1 MYTSFENMPSNS
13 RIWIYQAD
21 REFTKS
27 EQEQIIDELKSF
39 LENWTAHQQTLK
51 ASGKIEYNRFII
63 IAVDETINLAS
74 GCSIDKQVHFIQ
86 NLENKL
92 QIKLLDR
99 SLIAFKVNDQIFTV
113 QLPKISEAVKSGQI
127 TTDTWVF
134 NNTITTLETLKT
146 NWLQIASET
155 WLQRY
160 FQKELV

>member
-1 MYTSFENMPSNS
+1 MYTSFENMPLSS

-21 REFTKS
+21 RELTIL
-27 EQEQIIDELKSF
+27 EQEQIISELKNF

-63 IAVDETINLAS
+63 IAVDESVNLAS

-86 NLENKL
+86 KLESQL
-92 QIKLLDR
+92 QVPFLDR
-99 SLIAFKVNDQIFTV
+99 SLIAFKSDNEIFTV
-113 QLPKISEAVKSGQI
+113 RLPKIGEAVKNGQI
-127 TTDTWVF
+127 TPQTYTF
-134 NNTITTLETLKT
+134 NNAITNLESLNTT
-146 NWLQIASET
+146 WLQPASET